1 MSDRG
6 QPNDRGGQAD
16 DDVESAAV
24 ARMDLRL
31 SDEEKAALQREADR
45 QGLNLSDVARQA
57 FAFYLG
63 WLERQREDDGGD

>member
-1 MSDRG
+1 MSDRRHTD
-6 QPNDRGGQAD
+6 PRRGPD
-16 DDVESAAV
+16 KDDVESAAV

-45 QGLNLSDVARQA
+45 QGLDLSAVARQA

-63 WLERQREDDGGD
+63 WLERQRKPDD